1 VKKFTFRLEKA
12 LKIRSW
18 TESEAR
24 IELGRAVGE
33 LSVLEKSIAENVGA
47 REAAA
52 SKRFSDGH
60 SIDDYRLYDHYIERL
75 DEEREALLKQ
85 ASAAE
90 LKVEEARGL
99 WTEAKAELK
108 ATENVKEKRFAEY
121 RKDFFAEEEKQND
134 GLIGKN
140 TRSR

>member
-33 LSVLEKSIAENVGA
+33 LSALEKSIAENVLA
-47 REAAA
+47 RETAAA
-52 SKRFSDGH
+52 KRFSDGH

-85 ASAAE
+85 AAAAE
-90 LKVEEARGL
+90 LKVEEAREV

-108 ATENVKEKRFAEY
+108 ATENFKEKRFAEY
-121 RKDFFAEEEKQND
+121 RKEFFVEEEKQND
-134 GLIGKN
+134 GLKQVAGNK
-140 TRSR
+140 